1 MENPIAFVNVLEES
15 QKREKAVLVGVDRPG
30 LDWPIEES
38 LAELARLVQT
48 DGAQVVATCTQR
60 LSKPVA
66 KTYVGTGKAAQ
77 IAEQAHALE
86 AGVIV
91 FDEELTPSQ
100 QANLEKIVGP
110 DVKVIDRTALILD
123 IFASHAKTK
132 EGRLQVRL
140 AQNQYLLPR
149 LRGMWS
155 HLVKEQTRGGIGSRF
170 GQGES
175 QLEVDRRLVR
185 KRIATLQN
193 ELKVLERRRETQA
206 KSRHEAGVYRVS
218 LVGYTNAGKST
229 LLNALTNASVYVRDE
244 LFATLDPTTRSLE
257 LPEGKKVTLTD
268 TVGFVQKLPTMLV
281 EAFKSTLAEAKQANL
296 LLLVVDASDQN
307 APRHIKAVEDILGE
321 LGAQEL
327 PRVLVFNK
335 CDLLTREQRERVRRD
350 HPKAV
355 CISASTG
362 MGIDA
367 LTYRIAKEATRLD
380 TTITV
385 CVPYD
390 RGKMVQMIHER
401 CRIIHEE
408 YGADGYVATV
418 RANPQMDAMLRPYVV
433 PSSTDDQSSS

>member
-1 MENPIAFVNVLEES
+1 MLEES
-15 QKREKAVLVGVDRPG
+15 QKREKAILVGVDRPG
-30 LDWPIEES
+30 LDWPLEES
-38 LAELARLVQT
+38 LAELERLAQT

-60 LSKPVA
+60 LKRPVA
-66 KTYVGTGKAAQ
+66 KTYVGTGKAAE
-77 IAEQAHALE
+77 IAELAHELE
-86 AGVIV
+86 AGVVI

-100 QANLEKIVGP
+100 QANLERVVGKNI
-110 DVKVIDRTALILD
+110 KVIDRTALILD

-155 HLVKEQTRGGIGSRF
+155 HLVTEQTRGGIGSRF

-185 KRIATLQN
+185 KRIAMLQE
-193 ELKVLERRRETQA
+193 ELRQLERRRATQA

-229 LLNALTNASVYVRDE
+229 LLNALTDSSVYVRDE

-257 LPEGKKVTLTD
+257 LPEGKKITLTD

-281 EAFKSTLAEAKQANL
+281 EAFKSTLAEAREANL
-296 LLLVVDASDQN
+296 LLLVVDASDKN
-307 APRHIKAVEDILGE
+307 ANRHIQAVLDILQE
-321 LGAQEL
+321 LGAQDL
-327 PRVLVFNK
+327 PRVLVYNK
-335 CDLLTREQRERVRRD
+335 CDLLTREELAQLRQA
-350 HPKAV
+350 HPDAV
-355 CISASTG
+355 CISASGG

-380 TTITV
+380 STLTV
-385 CVPYD
+385 QVPYD
-390 RGKMVQMIHER
+390 QGKIIQMIHER

-408 YGADGYVATV
+408 YAAEGYGATV
-418 RANPQMDAMLRPYVV
+418 CANQQMSAVLAPYVM
-433 PSSTDDQSSS
+433 